1 MPAQLRLLVVTGDAD
16 KAQALVTGLRS
27 PDVEPVWQWV
37 TNEQELR
44 DGLDAGTDVVLADE
58 EYLPFGTLDVLRTL
72 LEHSPHIP
80 LIMVALGPSSDRVA
94 EVMTRGAADVV
105 RKDRLNGLGQAISDA
120 RDEFERRTVLVDLSR
135 NELQRLSRAYQTLSQ
150 CNQALLRAT
159 DEATLLQTI
168 CNILTSIGG
177 YRLAWVGVAEYD
189 AARTV
194 RPVAWAGHEDG
205 YLSAIRVTW
214 AEGDPLGEGPVGR
227 AIRTREPQ
235 IVHFA
240 DTDPIFSPWREEALK
255 RGYLSVIALPLI
267 VEGEAFGALAV
278 YASYAEAFDPREIT
292 LLQELAGDLAFGIET
307 LRLRQERAEIE
318 AALRESEEMY
328 RLLAET
334 ARDIILVHDL
344 EGRVRY
350 VNAAGLEFAGY
361 TMSEV
366 RGRNIIEFLAPEY
379 RAVAERNLR
388 ERQAGNTERF
398 LYEVEM
404 FNKAGQKIAMEVSSS
419 PILHEGKPIAILIVA
434 RDISARRHAEELLQK
449 QRAMAEAIANAAAAL
464 NSSLDL
470 QSVLQGILSSAGQ
483 VVPHDS
489 ANIMLLDES
498 KEYVYF
504 PAHRGYR
511 ERGLA
516 DWLERQRWPVA
527 QIANLREMMETL
539 QPMIIPDVSA
549 YPGWVDVP
557 ETRRVRSFASAPIQV
572 GGEVIGF
579 LNLDS
584 ETPNFYS
591 EEHARPLMV
600 FANHAAIA
608 LRNAQLYTSEKE
620 RSAELEQ
627 RVAERTQELQQSQA
641 LYQAIVQDQS
651 ELICRYTVHGTL
663 IFVNRAY
670 AEFFGQSAEALVGQ
684 RFLATLDAEQWEA
697 LAAQLAVLGPQQPV
711 LETELQL
718 ADANGVP
725 RWIQWI
731 NRLVLDAEG
740 RPVGFQAVGRDITAR
755 HQFEES
761 LQKALDHAMELNELK
776 SRFVSM
782 VSHEFRNP
790 LAVMQTSVQM
800 LQRYSDRLSEADKRR
815 QLDTLQMY
823 IRRMTDLLEEVLT
836 ISRAEAGKLAFNPEP
851 VDVAALCRS
860 IVDEIRTIAP
870 PTLTF
875 TVEAEGDCRAV
886 ADPRLLTLAVT
897 NLVSNAAKYSK
908 AQGTVRVGVY
918 RQEHAVTVSVE
929 DQGIGIP
936 QREQGHVF
944 EGFFRASN
952 VGTLPGTGLGLL
964 IARHCVM
971 RHGGTLT
978 FRSQEN
984 VGTIFTITVPLV
996 PSSNGN
1002 GKSNNN
1008 EAR

>member
-1 MPAQLRLLVVTGDAD
+1 MPALLRLLVVTGDAE

-27 PDVEPVWQWV
+27 PDVEPVWTWV
-37 TNEQELR
+37 ANEQELR
-44 DGLDAGTDVVLADE
+44 QGLDAGTDAVLADE
-58 EYLPFGTLDVLRTL
+58 EYLPFGTLDVLKVL
-72 LEHSPHIP
+72 LQNSPHIP
-80 LIMVALGPSSDRVA
+80 LIMVALGPSAERVA
-94 EVMTRGAADVV
+94 EVMAEGAASVV
-105 RKDRLNGLGQAISDA
+105 RKDHLNELGQAISDA
-120 RDEFERRTVLVDLSR
+120 RDEYQRRTVLVDLSR
-135 NELQRLSRAYQTLSQ
+135 NELQRLSRAYQTLSA
-150 CNQALLRAT
+150 CNQAVLRAT
-159 DEATLLQTI
+159 DETTLLQDI
-168 CNILTSIGG
+168 CDILSTVGG
-177 YRLAWVGVAEYD
+177 YRLAWVGAAEYD

-194 RPVAWAGHEDG
+194 RPLAWSGHEDG

-214 AEGDPLGEGPVGR
+214 ADGDPLGNGPVGR

-235 IVHFA
+235 IVHYVTHDPSFA
-240 DTDPIFSPWREEALK
+240 PWRDEALR
-255 RGYLSVIALPLI
+255 RGYLSVMALPLT
-267 VEGEAFGALAV
+267 VRGETFGALVV
-278 YASYAEAFDPREIT
+278 YAGYAEAFDPREIA
-292 LLQELAGDLAFGIET
+292 LLNELAGDLAFGIET
-307 LRLRQERAEIE
+307 LRIRQEHAEIE

-344 EGRVRY
+344 QGRVRY

-379 RAVAERNLR
+379 REVAERNLR
-388 ERQAGNTERF
+388 ERQAGNTERL

-404 FNKAGQKIAMEVSSS
+404 FNKAGERIVMDVSSS
-419 PILHEGKPIAILIVA
+419 PILYEGQPVAILIVA
-434 RDISARRHAEELLQK
+434 RDVSARRHAEEALRQ
-449 QRAMAEAIANAAAAL
+449 QRAMAEAIANAAAVL

-470 QSVLQGILSSAGQ
+470 PSVLQGILNSLGQ
-483 VVPHDS
+483 VVPHDA
-489 ANIMLLDES
+489 ANIMLLDER
-498 KEYVYF
+498 KEYVTF
-504 PAHRGYR
+504 AAHRGYR

-516 DWLERQRWPVA
+516 DWLEQQRWPVA
-527 QIANLREMMETL
+527 QIANLRQMMETL
-539 QPMIIPDVSA
+539 QPVIIPDVRA
-549 YPGWVDVP
+549 YPGWLDLP
-557 ETRRVRSFASAPIQV
+557 ETRWLGSYISAPIQV

-579 LNLDS
+579 INLDS
-584 ETPNFYS
+584 ATPHFYS
-591 EEHARPLMV
+591 QEHAGPLMV

-608 LRNAQLYTSEKE
+608 LRNARLYASEKE
-620 RSAELEQ
+620 HSAELEQ
-627 RVAERTQELQQSQA
+627 RVTERTQELQQSQA
-641 LYQAIVQDQS
+641 LYQAIVEDQS

-663 IFVNRAY
+663 IFVNSAY
-670 AEFFGQSAEALVGQ
+670 AGFYGQSPEALVGQ
-684 RFLATLDAEQWEA
+684 RFLASLSAEEWQKLSEE
-697 LAAQLAVLGPQQPV
+697 LAALSPEQPV
-711 LETELQL
+711 LETELRL
-718 ADANGVP
+718 TDASGVE
-725 RWIQWI
+725 RWVQWI

-836 ISRAEAGKLAFNPEP
+836 ISRAEAGKLVFEPEP

-870 PTLTF
+870 PSLTF
-875 TVEAEGDCRAV
+875 ALEAEGECQAV
-886 ADPRLLTLAVT
+886 ADPRLLTLAVS
-897 NLVSNAAKYSK
+897 NLVSNAVKYSK
-908 AQGTVRVGVY
+908 PQGTVRVGV
-918 RQEHAVTVSVE
+918 RSDGRTVTVLVQDE
-929 DQGIGIP
+929 GIGIP
-936 QREQGHVF
+936 QREQARVF

-952 VGTLPGTGLGLL
+952 VGTVPGTGLGLS

-984 VGTIFTITVPLV
+984 RGTTFVLTLPLV
-996 PSSNGN
+996 PANNGN
-1002 GKSNNN
+1002 GKANAS
-1008 EAR
+1008 R